1 MSKWPEDLT
10 RKRTNSNIKNDQN
23 VSNKILLNIHKY
35 KLYPAPEGVFVNK
48 PNLNKQLNFTTL
60 EETMTK
66 EKISLI
72 GDGSFSKVFL
82 YQDKK
87 TKIKYAV
94 KKMLIELVLNR
105 ANNKNII
112 DNEISIQ
119 SKIIHPNII
128 RLYNYFLDKEKSNY
142 YLILEY
148 ASHGTLFEKIRFKKG
163 FEEPAAFYYFIQAV
177 NAVFFLHKNHIVHRD
192 IKPENLLVNENNI
205 LKLCDFGWSVYLFNE
220 KRVTFCGTVEYM
232 APEILKSKGYGFS
245 IDIWSLGIL
254 LYELIHAFS
263 PFAGNNLI
271 FDNAI
276 EKNIISKEI
285 TFKKE
290 ISDECKDLILKL
302 LMKDESK
309 RIKLIDVYQHPFI
322 LRYVN
327 MIYHQLKI
335 PIKNINSNN
344 KNDSNDKRI
353 TPLNSNRNK
362 IKENNNQLNKSK
374 ITENSNESSQESSII
389 NSDNIPKEPQVK
401 KVPINSINSKISKE
415 KEKEKEKNKIN
426 IIRNRNARQANKN
439 NIRTNKT
446 YVNTNNLM
454 ETNHKKTFSLSNLL
468 ANDINKGEAKKGKYH
483 KVGTHDGYEKPKVKL
498 NKYNLE
504 KLLSNEGSE
513 DKLTINIKKTSPKKN
528 NRNRIAKIFNSAS
541 NKNLSISKQ
550 QTMTSQH
557 LISQNSKNEI
567 KRKLINNYTTTNLLQ
582 KPKIDNHHN
591 HNHNHNNKRNHDI
604 NGSHFTNSRS
614 ITFLNTNNNNKNDK
628 PLGGLG
634 SYIIYSNPNTK
645 KKNHS
650 KNKFPNQRNHVINL
664 NKHYNLSYTDLS
676 NRNSKNRHPK
686 KIALNLSNLNEVNSF
701 DNSNEENSNSIKANK
716 FIQKINTFFVKDQL
730 KNSIPHISYSMKN
743 NNTDRR
749 SPKKSYHL
757 NKINSPSLTNS
768 ETRKKCVLKYMRS
781 SHNHNLFF
789 HYSGLKN
796 TEENEKNETHTT
808 DSYRNQNLKH
818 SFIPQVKLDLKK
830 NKNK

>member
-10 RKRTNSNIKNDQN
+10 HKRSNSNIKNNQT
-23 VSNKILLNIHKY
+23 VSSKILLNIHKY

-66 EKISLI
+66 DKISLI

-87 TKIKYAV
+87 TKVKYAV
-94 KKMLIELVLNR
+94 KKMLIELVLNKT
-105 ANNKNII
+105 NNKNII
-112 DNEISIQ
+112 ESEISIQ

-128 RLYNYFLDKEKSNY
+128 RLYNYFLDKEKQNY

-163 FEEPAAFYYFIQAV
+163 FEESNAFYYFIQAV
-177 NAVFFLHKNHIVHRD
+177 NAVFFLHNNHIVHRD
-192 IKPENLLVNENNI
+192 IKPENLLINENNI
-205 LKLCDFGWSVYLFNE
+205 LKLCDFGWSVYLLNE

-232 APEILKSKGYGFS
+232 APEILKSKGYGLS

-254 LYELIHAFS
+254 LFELIHAFS
-263 PFAGNNLI
+263 PFAGNNLN
-271 FDNAI
+271 FDNTI

-290 ISDECKDLILKL
+290 ISDECKDLIMKL
-302 LMKDESK
+302 LMKDANK
-309 RIKLIDVYQHPFI
+309 RIKLKDVYQHPFI

-362 IKENNNQLNKSK
+362 IIKNNPLNKSK
-374 ITENSNESSQESSII
+374 ITEISNESSQESSII
-389 NSDNIPKEPQVK
+389 STDNIPKEPQVK
-401 KVPINSINSKISKE
+401 KMPINSINSKINKEKE
-415 KEKEKEKNKIN
+415 KEKEKEKNKN
-426 IIRNRNARQANKN
+426 NNIRNRNIRQSNK

-446 YVNTNNLM
+446 YVNTNSIRDA
-454 ETNHKKTFSLSNLL
+454 NHKKTFSLNNLL
-468 ANDINKGEAKKGKYH
+468 ANDIIKDEAKKGKIH
-483 KVGTHDGYEKPKVKL
+483 KVGTHENHGKPKVKL

-504 KLLSNEGSE
+504 KILSNDGPE
-513 DKLTINIKKTSPKKN
+513 DKLAINIKKASPKKN
-528 NRNRIAKIFNSAS
+528 NRNRISNLFNSAS

-550 QTMTSQH
+550 LSMTSQH
-557 LISQNSKNEI
+557 LKSKNSKNEI
-567 KRKLINNYTTTNLLQ
+567 KKKLIYNYTTSNLIQ
-582 KPKIDNHHN
+582 KPKMNNHHN
-591 HNHNHNNKRNHDI
+591 HINKRNHNI
-604 NGSHFTNSRS
+604 YGSYLTNSRS
-614 ITFLNTNNNNKNDK
+614 IAFLNSNNNKNNQ

-634 SYIIYSNPNTK
+634 TYIIYSNPSTK
-645 KKNHS
+645 NKNHS
-650 KNKFPNQRNHVINL
+650 KNKFTNQRNHIINL

-676 NRNSKNRHPK
+676 NRNYKHRHPK

-701 DNSNEENSNSIKANK
+701 ENEENSNSFKAKK
-716 FIQKINTFFVKDQL
+716 FIQKVYTMLDKDQI
-730 KNSIPHISYSMKN
+730 KNSIPHRVSYSTKN
-743 NNTDRR
+743 YSTDRR
-749 SPKKSYHL
+749 SPKKSLHL
-757 NKINSPSLTNS
+757 NKINSPTMTKS
-768 ETRKKCVLKYMRS
+768 ETRKKHVLKYMRS
-781 SHNHNLFF
+781 NHNHNLFF

-796 TEENEKNETHTT
+796 TEENEKNRINIT
-808 DSYRNQNLKH
+808 DSYRNLNSKH
-818 SFIPQVKLDLKK
+818 NYIPQIKLDLKK
-830 NKNK
+830 NK